1 MRPNVFLIMTD
12 RHRLDTMHY
21 ANPASPVHTPSL
33 DALTAESLCFTNAYT
48 NAPVCTPLVLPRTRA
63 FIPVSRVCEPISI
76 STAAL
81 PMSWQMHLT
90 F

>member
-1 MRPNVFLIMTD
+1 MRPNVFLLMTD

-48 NAPVCTPLVLPRTRA
+48 NAPVCTPRPFR
-63 FIPVSRVCEPISI
+63 PVHGYVNQSLSARLLCP
-76 STAAL
+76 
-81 PMSWQMHLT
+81 
-90 F
+90 